1 MARLVL
7 QDQNK
12 RVNLDWWVL
21 VLGGMVLCGNGLG
34 TQRAIA
40 ANGAP
45 SLIAQQTEN
54 DSTDKANADRLSQE
68 GGQLYKQHS
77 VESLKAALAKL
88 KAAGELYH
96 RIGDRA
102 GEAIILNNLGGVYD
116 DLGEKQEAIKSY
128 NQSLPLSRAVGDHS
142 QFISI

>member
-40 ANGAP
+40 ANGVP
-45 SLIAQQTEN
+45 SVIAQQTEN
-54 DSTDKANADRLSQE
+54 DSTDKTNADRLLQE
-68 GGQLYKQHS
+68 GEQLYKQHS
-77 VESLKAALAKL
+77 VESLKEALAKW

-102 GEAIILNNLGGVYD
+102 GETDPLTHLGLVYSELGGKAENHKI
-116 DLGEKQEAIKSY
+116 L
-128 NQSLPLSRAVGDHS
+128 QSVLAPQSGCG
-142 QFISI
+142 